1 MFSPEIIAE
10 RVEGLLKN
18 YDFISR
24 DTLAYFTPRLTQAP
38 TDVAFALATIQ
49 RQSRAGQRVTV
60 VLLPGAV
67 PPALPA
73 GVAVHRVP
81 EDWSYE
87 QLLEAVFEAD
97 HVTTW

>member
-1 MFSPEIIAE
+1 MAAALH
-10 RVEGLLKN
+10 VLKGG
-18 YDFISR
+18 
-24 DTLAYFTPRLTQAP
+24 
-38 TDVAFALATIQ
+38 DVALALATIQ
-49 RQSRAGQRVTV
+49 RQTAAGDRVTV

-67 PPALPA
+67 APPLPA

-87 QLLEAVFEAD
+87 RLLEAVFEAD